1 MQQVRISDEV
11 SNVQQHSDGRP
22 RGVGQSRKEEE
33 EEAYLAHLALVAREQ
48 RIAAK
53 RIRERNG
60 RGASAFDV
68 AIVEEKEEK
77 EEEEKISK
85 EAPIAKCSKE
95 ERTEEEQN
103 GRGGKEYDR
112 GIKVVLQ
119 AMARKDSLVEEEEKK
134 EISKDKG
141 EGRKVEV
148 ERSRRSWGAPVSI
161 QDIVRVEDAGD
172 SVLETSAEDL
182 GDFLFYFY
190 ILKVFIYTLIE
201 ESGEAYDD
209 DFQSSTFSS
218 ALLEIMP
225 KDDESKREQARDA
238 IRRFK
243 SRS

>member
-1 MQQVRISDEV
+1 MQQARISDEV
-11 SNVQQHSDGRP
+11 LNVQQYSDGRP

-68 AIVEEKEEK
+68 AFVEEKEEK
-77 EEEEKISK
+77 EEEKVSK

-134 EISKDKG
+134 ELSSDKG
-141 EGRKVEV
+141 AERKVEV

-172 SVLETSAEDL
+172 SVLETSTEDL
-182 GDFLFYFY
+182 GDFLFYF
-190 ILKVFIYTLIE
+190 IY
-201 ESGEAYDD
+201 
-209 DFQSSTFSS
+209 
-218 ALLEIMP
+218 
-225 KDDESKREQARDA
+225 
-238 IRRFK
+238 
-243 SRS
+243 